1 MLFPLAIHKEKNS
14 CYGVT
19 VPDLKGCFS
28 AGDTLDEAVANASE
42 AIKGHLELLIE
53 DGFAIQKPKPIE
65 THKRRPE
72 LKAAIWMLVSVDLT
86 TLSGRAKRINITLPE
101 KLLTAIDDSA
111 RKHGETRSGF
121 IARASMEALAK

>member
-28 AGDTLDEAVANASE
+28 AGDTLDEAVTNASE

-53 DGFAIQKPKPIE
+53 DKISAL
-65 THKRRPE
+65 TE
-72 LKAAIWMLVSVDLT
+72 LKQSLLQKAFAGELT
-86 TLSGRAKRINITLPE
+86 
-101 KLLTAIDDSA
+101 
-111 RKHGETRSGF
+111 
-121 IARASMEALAK
+121 

>member
-101 KLLTAIDDSA
+101 KL
-111 RKHGETRSGF
+111 HY
-121 IARASMEALAK
+121 LA